1 MTSEPLVT
9 ETEELKA
16 LALDSGADGVGVA
29 SVEAI
34 DERAPD
40 GYGVRDIYHDAK
52 TVIVAGVDEG
62 TEGAKKSG
70 SSMVLWDSKIS
81 RRGKR
86 GQIRMALNDTI
97 EDEYGYES
105 LRFPKGFKEGGM
117 IPYGSLKVC
126 AEEAGLGWRGIN
138 DIVLHPEHGANLGFT
153 AVITNMPL
161 ATDEPLEHNPCPT
174 QFCKRAYENAGITPC
189 ISACPVDALDGEIS
203 EEGELVGRSY
213 DRQKCMSCAM
223 NTGAQRFAK
232 ELESVVNEED
242 PETRK
247 LKLYSDDF
255 QRTVTSMIRGTGWA
269 NCFECQTICPVGNE
283 GAKRAMADGGVD
295 TENPSVEDVMKVREA
310 AMADAPASEPR
321 QEFDRGDTDGASGA
335 TDGSSNACGC
345 DSCRCGGD
353 R

>member
-1 MTSEPLVT
+1 MSDATGSGTGPTDGPMVEAAAA
-9 ETEELKA
+9 LKD
-16 LALDSGADGVGVA
+16 LARERGAHAVGIA
-29 SVEAI
+29 SVDAI

-40 GYGVRDIYHDAK
+40 DYGVRDILHDAK

-62 TEGAKKSG
+62 TEGAKSTG

-81 RRGKR
+81 RRSKR
-86 GQIRMALNDTI
+86 SKIRMALNDTI
-97 EDEYGYES
+97 EGEYGYES
-105 LRFPKGFKEGGM
+105 LRFPKAFKEGGM

-126 AEEAGLGWRGIN
+126 AEEAGLGRRGIN

-153 AVITNMPL
+153 AIITNMPL

-203 EEGELVGRSY
+203 EEGELVGREY

-232 ELESVVNEED
+232 ELESIVNDDD
-242 PETRK
+242 PESRK

-269 NCFECQTICPVGNE
+269 NCFECQTICREPLRRGRHE
-283 GAKRAMADGGVD
+283 GPRGGDGG
-295 TENPSVEDVMKVREA
+295 R
-310 AMADAPASEPR
+310 PR
-321 QEFDRGDTDGASGA
+321 RGTPPGLRPRGRR
-335 TDGSSNACGC
+335 GRG
-345 DSCRCGGD
+345 
-353 R
+353 

>member
-1 MTSEPLVT
+1 MASSAAEGKARQLK
-9 ETEELKA
+9 ELA
-16 LALDSGADGVGVA
+16 RERGADAVGIA

-40 GYGVRDIYHDAK
+40 GYGIRDTFHDAK

-86 GQIRMALNDTI
+86 GKIRMALNDTI
-97 EDEYGYES
+97 EEEYGYES
-105 LRFPKGFKEGGM
+105 LRFPKMFKEGGM

-161 ATDEPLEHNPCPT
+161 ATDGPLEHNPCPT
-174 QFCKRAYENAGITPC
+174 QFCKRAYENAGTTPC
-189 ISACPVDALDGEIS
+189 MSACPTDALDGDIS
-203 EEGELVGRSY
+203 EDGEIESRSY

-232 ELESVVNEED
+232 EMESIINDDD
-242 PETRK
+242 PERRK

-283 GAKRAMADGGVD
+283 GAKRAMADGGID
-295 TENPSVEDVMKVREA
+295 TESPTAEDVRAVREA
-310 AMADAPASEPR
+310 VIEGEPDAES
-321 QEFDRGDTDGASGA
+321 DTKDGV
-335 TDGSSNACGC
+335 ACGC
-345 DSCRCGGD
+345 DSCSCGGN

>member
-1 MTSEPLVT
+1 MTGEIL
-9 ETEELKA
+9 EAEAEALKT
-16 LALDSGADGVGVA
+16 LALDEGADAVGVA
-29 SVEAI
+29 AVDAI
-34 DERAPD
+34 DARAPD

-81 RRGKR
+81 RRGMR
-86 GQIRMALNDTI
+86 GRIRMALNDAI
-97 EDEYGYES
+97 ENEYGYES
-105 LRFPKGFKEGGM
+105 LRFPKMFKEGGM

-138 DIVLHPEHGANLGFT
+138 DIVLHPDHGAHLGFT

-223 NTGAQRFAK
+223 NTGAQRFSK
-232 ELESVVNEED
+232 ELEDIINEDD
-242 PETRK
+242 PELRR
-247 LKLYSDDF
+247 LKLYGDDF

-283 GAKRAMADGGVD
+283 GAQRAMADGGVD
-295 TENPSVEDVMKVREA
+295 TENPTVEDVLAVRRA
-310 AMADAPASEPR
+310 GMADAPDGAPR
-321 QEFDRGDTDGASGA
+321 QGVAGRPECD
-335 TDGSSNACGC
+335 C
-345 DSCRCGGD
+345 DSCSCGGD

>member
-1 MTSEPLVT
+1 MASSTLEDPAH
-9 ETEELKA
+9 ELKT
-16 LALDSGADGVGVA
+16 LARERGADAVGIA
-29 SVEAI
+29 PVEAI
-34 DERAPD
+34 DDRAPE
-40 GYGVRDIYHDAK
+40 GYGITDTFHDAE

-81 RRGKR
+81 RRSKR
-86 GQIRMALNDTI
+86 DKIRMALNDAI

-105 LRFPKGFKEGGM
+105 LRFPKMFKEGGM

-138 DIVLHPEHGANLGFT
+138 DIVLHPDHGAHLGFT

-161 ATDEPLEHNPCPT
+161 EVDGPLEHNPCPT
-174 QFCKRAYENAGITPC
+174 QFCKRAYENAGTTPC
-189 ISACPVDALDGEIS
+189 MSACPVDALDGDIN
-203 EEGELVGRSY
+203 EEGEIESRSY

-232 ELESVVNEED
+232 ELVSIINDDDAER
-242 PETRK
+242 RK
-247 LKLYSDDF
+247 LKLFSDDF

-283 GAKRAMADGGVD
+283 GAKRAMADGGID
-295 TENPSVEDVMKVREA
+295 TDNPTAEDVQAVREA
-310 AMADAPASEPR
+310 VIEGQGESV
-321 QEFDRGDTDGASGA
+321 GDSTR
-335 TDGSSNACGC
+335 SSNSGTCGC
-345 DSCRCGGD
+345 DSCQCGD
-353 R
+353 RS